1 MAKQYR
7 AHEVASCFPQVPEE
21 SEIFEKLVADIKEN
35 GLLSPIELYDDQI
48 LDGITRKRACTVAG
62 VEPTFKDVT
71 ESLRANNTH
80 LGSYV
85 LGKNSLRRHLSQS
98 ERVKIAAALAATK
111 YYHRKVAES
120 QIKSGDGTPFWGKS
134 DEKSPDGG
142 EHQKE
147 SVKIASEAFQVSSRA
162 VERRLR
168 VQEKGTKALNN
179 ALDTGEISLAVA
191 DKFAGKSGKEQAREL
206 VNLRNRNITKARQKA
221 RPKVKKPNKAAIK
234 KEVRGHWGKVVRGLE
249 DLAIFQDLRLHCRA
263 ISEAI
268 K

>member
-35 GLLSPIELYDDQI
+35 GLLSPIELYDNQI

-62 VEPTFKDVT
+62 VEPTFRDVT

-85 LGKNSLRRHLSQS
+85 LGKNSFRRHMTTD
-98 ERVKIAAALAATK
+98 ERIKTAAALASTK

-120 QIKSGDGTPFWGKS
+120 QIQAGDGVPFWGETDPKPS
-134 DEKSPDGG
+134 NEGLD
-142 EHQKE
+142 QKTT
-147 SVKIASEAFQVSSRA
+147 VKQAASSLQVSKGA
-162 VERRLR
+162 VEKRLR
-168 VQEKGTKALNN
+168 VQDKGTQMLNI
-179 ALDTGEISLAVA
+179 ALDAGEVSLSAASVI
-191 DKFAGKSGKEQAREL
+191 AGKPKEKQRKE
-206 VNLRNRNITKARQKA
+206 VINLRNRAITKARQKA
-221 RPKVKKPNKAAIK
+221 HPKVKKPNKAAIK